1 MGFEDRDYA
10 WGSPSRRV
18 FLGGGNRAVKAIIA
32 ICAAI
37 FVLQLLTQ
45 RAPQIY
51 GEPPLRG
58 LFGLDPSF
66 LALGQ
71 VWRLVTYGF
80 LHDEGQLLHIVFNM
94 LWLWGL
100 GQSVESRVG
109 SREFVL
115 FYLAALLSGGLVF
128 SALELI
134 PAFSPG
140 AGAATATCVGA
151 SGAVMGVIMLSALWD
166 PHRPISLIF
175 ITVPLWLIAT
185 VYGVIETF
193 AVLSRIGAGRV
204 AADGVAHGA
213 HFGGLLLGWAYY
225 KLQWNFEGGLDRV
238 TGRLPRFTFSGL
250 KRSVGAGPKVRIH
263 RPDAAEDDG
272 DGDDL
277 ERRADA
283 VLAKLHAS
291 GESSLTRRER
301 ATLKLYSER
310 ARAKRE
316 RG

>member
-10 WGSPSRRV
+10 WGSSSRRA

-32 ICAAI
+32 TCAAI
-37 FVLQLLTQ
+37 FVLQLLTL
-45 RAPQIY
+45 RAPAVY

-66 LALGQ
+66 LAFGQ

-80 LHDEGQLLHIVFNM
+80 LHDEGGLLHIVFNM

-100 GQSVESRVG
+100 GQTVESRLG
-109 SREFVL
+109 TREFVL

-134 PAFSPG
+134 PAFSPDHVR
-140 AGAATATCVGA
+140 TATCVGA
-151 SGAVMGVIMLSALWD
+151 SGAVMGVIMLSALWE

-175 ITVPLWLIAT
+175 LTVPLWLIAT
-185 VYGVIETF
+185 AYGVIETF

-225 KLQWNFEGGLDRV
+225 KLHWNFESGVDRL
-238 TGRLPRFTFSGL
+238 TGRFPRFTFAGL
-250 KRSVGAGPKVRIH
+250 KRSVGAGPKVRLH
-263 RPDAAEDDG
+263 RPEDEAGED
-272 DGDDL
+272 DDL

-283 VLAKLHAS
+283 VLAKLHTN
-291 GESSLTRRER
+291 GESSLTRKER

-316 RG
+316 GR